1 MECVGPT
8 HWSQFISTMATTT
21 SKSKTKKK
29 KKKKKKKKTD
39 VETLLHVML
48 QANMLPRNDDALST
62 AQLEFLQP
70 TCVKT
75 VG

>member
-1 MECVGPT
+1 
-8 HWSQFISTMATTT
+8 MATTT
-21 SKSKTKKK
+21 SKSKPKKK
-29 KKKKKKKKTD
+29 KKKRKKKTD

-48 QANMLPRNDDALST
+48 QVNMLPRNDDALSI